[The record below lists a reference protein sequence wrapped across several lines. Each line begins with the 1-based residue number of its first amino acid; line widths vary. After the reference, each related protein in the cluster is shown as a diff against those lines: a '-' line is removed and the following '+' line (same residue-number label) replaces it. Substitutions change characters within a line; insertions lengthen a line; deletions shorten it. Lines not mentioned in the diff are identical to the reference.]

1 VSNRSRLALAC
12 GVVLAACAATLAV
25 SGCGT
30 AILSPNGTHAAPGPA
45 ASSSGPKSYTVSS
58 PVSTVV
64 VNGGAGTITVTGT
77 SAATVTVTEQGYY
90 SDSAKPPSTSHV
102 DHDGTLTL
110 AYSCPLQLTC
120 GVSYVV
126 GVPRGVA
133 VQVSDREG
141 AITLASLAG
150 PLRARTVGGVI
161 TATGLASRN
170 ATFKSTAG
178 EISAAFSAVPASVS
192 ASTIAG
198 PITLTLPPT
207 AVYQVHTHTY
217 VGSSTVSVR
226 HSDTASS
233 VITASSDVGSVTIN
247 AA

>member
-1 VSNRSRLALAC
+1 M
-12 GVVLAACAATLAV
+12 LAACAVALAM

-30 AILSPNGTHAAPGPA
+30 VLSPTGSHAAPGPA
-45 ASSSGPKSYTVSS
+45 ASSSGPRTYTVSS

-77 SAATVTVTEQGYY
+77 SAATVVVTEDAYY

-102 DHDGTLTL
+102 DRDGTLTL

-126 GVPRGVA
+126 SVPRRDA

-150 PLRARTVGGVI
+150 PLRAQTVGGVI
-161 TATGLASRN
+161 TATGLASPR
-170 ATFKSTAG
+170 AMFKSTAG
-178 EISAAFSAVPASVS
+178 GISAAFLAVPASVS
-192 ASTIAG
+192 ASTTAG
-198 PITLTLPPT
+198 PITLRLPPS
-207 AVYQVHTHTY
+207 AAYRVHAHAY
-217 VGSSTVSVR
+217 VGSSTVTVR
-226 HSDTASS
+226 QSTTASS
-233 VITASSDVGSVTIN
+233 VITASSDVGSITIATN
-247 AA
+247 

>member
-1 VSNRSRLALAC
+1 VSNRSRLALA
-12 GVVLAACAATLAV
+12 GSVVLAACAAALAV

-30 AILSPNGTHAAPGPA
+30 AVLSPSGSHAAPGPA

-77 SAATVTVTEQGYY
+77 SAATVTVTEQRYY

-141 AITLASLAG
+141 AIRLASLAG
-150 PLRARTVGGVI
+150 PVRAQTLTGVI
-161 TATGLASRN
+161 TGTGLASRN

-192 ASTIAG
+192 ASTTAG

-207 AVYQVHTHTY
+207 AVYRVRTHTY

-226 HSDTASS
+226 HSGTASS